1 MSAVVRQLNGASA
14 VAPARSAREDGRDSG
29 PPPHSKHGGTMRES
43 DAFSE
48 LIAKKVKKSN
58 SEFLTQLVI
67 IDTLR
72 FTVHQESLGIQYEET
87 AAGMRLLELK
97 VNKIL
102 SEIFGFSLGKK
113 HKNGRDFYS
122 HSWAIEEGFGHF
134 AIGGGGQRGTM
145 LFAISGTGC
154 LAAKEGWERRLY
166 LYFNSPSCINPV
178 ITRVDIAYDDLDGD
192 FLPVRNCVDVYNN
205 GGFDRRGNRPSV
217 EQRGSWINDDKS
229 GAGLS
234 FYVGTKH
241 ASQCLRVYEKG
252 KQLGDKASKWVRIEV
267 QFSNVRK
274 VIPLDI
280 IIDGLSYFVA
290 AYPILSGVSDREG
303 KRLDKK
309 NKVASANVESYIRN
323 IKNSYGKFLKFGR
336 FVFGDEVLLNMIESQ
351 STNLPKKISWLN
363 YFSMDV
369 VKYYLLSKLLKV
381 R

>member
-29 PPPHSKHGGTMRES
+29 GPHHSKHGGTMRER

-58 SEFLTQLVI
+58 SEFLTQHVI

-122 HSWAIEEGFGHF
+122 QSWAIEEGFGHF
-134 AIGGGGQRGTM
+134 AIGGEGQRGTM

-178 ITRVDIAYDDLDGD
+178 ITRVDIAYDDLDGE

-217 EQRGSWINDDKS
+217 EQRGSWINDDNRVRDCHS
-229 GAGLS
+229 MLVLS
-234 FYVGTKH
+234 TH
-241 ASQCLRVYEKG
+241 R
-252 KQLGDKASKWVRIEV
+252 
-267 QFSNVRK
+267 NV
-274 VIPLDI
+274 
-280 IIDGLSYFVA
+280 
-290 AYPILSGVSDREG
+290 
-303 KRLDKK
+303 
-309 NKVASANVESYIRN
+309 
-323 IKNSYGKFLKFGR
+323 
-336 FVFGDEVLLNMIESQ
+336 
-351 STNLPKKISWLN
+351 
-363 YFSMDV
+363 
-369 VKYYLLSKLLKV
+369 
-381 R
+381 